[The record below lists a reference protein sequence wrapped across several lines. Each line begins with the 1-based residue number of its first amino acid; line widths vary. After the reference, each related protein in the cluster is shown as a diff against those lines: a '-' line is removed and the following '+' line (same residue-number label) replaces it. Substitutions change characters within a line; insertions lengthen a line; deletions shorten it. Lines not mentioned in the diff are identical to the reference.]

1 MALPPSKATQATRQ
15 TMQAG
20 PGYTVAAAISTI
32 ATLYLVEPEHA
43 AIVAP
48 AATVIIGAVLDFLR
62 GYFGPEER
70 RRR

>member
-1 MALPPSKATQATRQ
+1 MPIPPSKASQATRQ

-20 PGYTVAAAISTI
+20 SGYTVAAAASTLI
-32 ATLYLVEPEHA
+32 TLYCVEPEHA
-43 AIVAP
+43 AVVAP
-48 AATVIIGAVLDFLR
+48 AATVIIGAALDFAR